1 MMPSQASTTT
11 FTFLL
16 VKTFIEV
23 NGKTLTPTSKRA
35 DQFAGL
41 LEQETEINL
50 LKKELVD
57 LKVKEN
63 IEAAKKNAAKFISF
77 DQYKADILQR
87 WGVHVKE
94 TTALGCDM
102 TKAFKWLKVQF
113 ISIKSLSLGAE

>member
-1 MMPSQASTTT
+1 MPSKASTTT

-16 VKTFIEV
+16 VQKEQDLTVVV

-41 LEQETEINL
+41 KEQQTEIEL
-50 LKKELVD
+50 LKTD
-57 LKVKEN
+57 L
-63 IEAAKKNAAKFISF
+63 AAKKNDAKFISF
-77 DQYKADILQR
+77 DQYKTDLLLR

-94 TTALGCDM
+94 TTSLGCDM

-113 ISIKSLSLGAE
+113 ISLKSLSLGAE